1 MGNSGNDTEIFKAH
15 NNRVASKNAA
25 YKLLKVL
32 KRRHWSNAGS
42 FFTYYFRGSEELCD
56 INEQQHTWW
65 EICCI
70 FDLYIWYLYIS
81 CIYIYTYHVY
91 IYIYISCIYIYIYI
105 SIYLSYPRNKSV
117 IGNWKVRVYMHSK
130 IPWDYGLSLM

>member
-1 MGNSGNDTEIFKAH
+1 MRNSGNDTEIFKAH
-15 NNRVASKNAA
+15 SNRVSSKTAA

-32 KRRHWSNAGS
+32 KRRQWLNAGT
-42 FFTYYFRGSEELCD
+42 FFTYWFRESEDLCD
-56 INEQQHTWW
+56 INEQQYTWW
-65 EICCI
+65 EVCFI

-91 IYIYISCIYIYIYI
+91 IYISCMYIYIY
-105 SIYLSYPRNKSV
+105 LSYHRNKSV

-130 IPWDYGLSLM
+130 IPWDYGLSLI